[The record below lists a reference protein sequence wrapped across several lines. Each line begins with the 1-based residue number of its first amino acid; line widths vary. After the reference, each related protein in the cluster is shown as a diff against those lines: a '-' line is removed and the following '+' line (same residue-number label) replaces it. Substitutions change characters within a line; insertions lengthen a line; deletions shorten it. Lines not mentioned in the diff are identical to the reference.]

1 MVDPIHRQ
9 YHGWYAP
16 GVWTVFYLPEA
27 ATERMR
33 LDVRERNALDNAVAK
48 LQALGA
54 DLGYPHTSA
63 IQGADRLRE
72 LRPRAGRCAVRA
84 LYRQVRSAIVIA
96 AIAPEAQNDRRGFA
110 QACRSAESRLA
121 NVEEG

>member
-27 ATERMR
+27 ASERKR

-72 LRPRAGRCAVRA
+72 LRPRAGRSAVRA
-84 LYRQVRSAIVIA
+84 LYRQVGSEIVIA
-96 AIAPEAQNDRRGFA
+96 AIAPEAQHDRRRFA
-110 QACRSAESRLA
+110 QACRDAESRLA
-121 NVEEG
+121 NIEEG